1 MLDRIGKD
9 RWPRF
14 LRGDAGIGSRSV
26 MRESE
31 VRELAYVFKLRVTK
45 TVKKAIER
53 AMHDG
58 AWSRAGHGWEG

>member
-1 MLDRIGKD
+1 
-9 RWPRF
+9 
-14 LRGDAGIGSRSV
+14 